1 MRPRLKMRLG
11 DLLVHENIISSE
23 QLDNALAAQ
32 RTSGRKLGDTL
43 IDLGFIGEPQ
53 LLRFLAQ
60 QLNIPFLDITQRRI
74 DPEQAQLIP
83 ETYARRYRA
92 LVLEAD
98 DDEVLLGM
106 SDPTDLGGLDQL
118 GPLVAPP
125 NH

>member
-106 SDPTDLGGLDQL
+106 SDPTDLGGLD
-118 GPLVAPP
+118 
-125 NH
+125 

>member
-11 DLLVHENIISSE
+11 DLLVHENIITNE
-23 QLDNALAAQ
+23 QLDNALSAQ
-32 RTSGRKLGDTL
+32 RSSGRKLGDTL
-43 IDLGFIGEPQ
+43 IDLGFISEPQ

-98 DDEVLLGM
+98 DDEVPVSYTHLTLPTILL
-106 SDPTDLGGLDQL
+106 
-118 GPLVAPP
+118 V
-125 NH
+125 

>member
-11 DLLVHENIISSE
+11 DLLVHENIITSE
-23 QLDNALAAQ
+23 QLDNALSAQ
-32 RTSGRKLGDTL
+32 RSSGRKLGDTL
-43 IDLGFIGEPQ
+43 IDLGFISEPQ

-98 DDEVLLGM
+98 DDEVLIGM

-118 GPLVAPP
+118 GP
-125 NH
+125 